1 MGYFAFFLLI
11 TAASLLWSAACTAA
25 AVRSERS
32 RTRGLWLFLGLAL
45 PVLALLPFLYASAY
59 LAFEVFL
66 RPNWF
71 GPVLTV
77 VLSALVGGIWIARAG
92 MKKIPFSTIAVAARW
107 PVVGLFALAILAKAV
122 SFGTLLILDNAVAAE
137 ARAMRVEAAAMMQVA
152 LPPAV
157 ADAEN
162 AARLHELAAGALVAD
177 PAVRAADAPLMQ
189 TNPDISSAAVG
200 DLLTRH
206 ADTLDTIR
214 RAADLDTCRFT
225 RDWTRPSIDMLL
237 PEVQALRE
245 QARILALAARRAA
258 FEGRIEDALAD
269 VVRIHRIGRHA
280 AAEPI
285 LISQLVGMA
294 LDAIALGTLTE
305 VLPALGPGDLGRLDA
320 PTIHD
325 LVGLPPSLARGFIG
339 EEALGLSTF
348 ADFADARS
356 TVDGLWQLTGN
367 PDLAPG
373 TLMRWVSVPLSLL
386 FRVFQLPFDIT
397 GYRRELHN
405 GRQLAALDY
414 ERPQRYVE
422 QRKHLSATEA
432 EWRKTHPAG
441 VMSRIL
447 TPWIGKVVQSQTR
460 AVAQHRAAAALIA
473 ATKHRLETDQMPE
486 SLEALVPGELPTLP
500 LDPFTTDAPLRL
512 KLTPEECVVWSVGP
526 DGEDDGGP
534 QPPDAEHDT
543 GNDDIGLRMRTAA
556 AAAH

>member
-1 MGYFAFFLLI
+1 MGYFAFFLVV
-11 TAASLLWSAACTAA
+11 TAACLLWSAACTAA

-45 PVLALLPFLYASAY
+45 PVLALLPFLYATAY

-92 MKKIPFSTIAVAARW
+92 MKKIPFSSVAVAARW
-107 PVVGLFALAILAKAV
+107 PAVGLFALAIIAKAV

-137 ARAMRVEAAAMMQVA
+137 ARAMRVEAAAMMQAA

-157 ADAEN
+157 ADAKN

-177 PAVRAADAPLMQ
+177 PAVRAADAPLTQ

-200 DLLTRH
+200 DLLARH

-269 VVRIHRIGRHA
+269 VVRIHRISRHA

-285 LISQLVGMA
+285 LISQLVGTA
-294 LDAIALGTLTE
+294 LDATALDTLTK
-305 VLPALGPGDLGRLDA
+305 VLPALGPGDLRQLDA
-320 PTIHD
+320 PVIHD

-397 GYRRELHN
+397 GYRRELHS

-460 AVAQHRAAAALIA
+460 AVAQHRAAAALLA
-473 ATKHRLETDQMPE
+473 ATKHRLETGQMPE

-500 LDPFTTDAPLRL
+500 RDPFTTDAPLHL
-512 KLTPEECVVWSVGP
+512 KATPEDLLVWSVGP

-534 QPPDAEHDT
+534 QKDGEEHDSS
-543 GNDDIGLRMRTAA
+543 NDDIGLRMGTAA
-556 AAAH
+556 AAAR